1 MTVSPPVRAWVP
13 WLILISGLFVTSAGS
28 IYVAESGRTRDQIKF
43 DNAGQEII
51 NRLSAR
57 VETAVTLLRAGAA
70 VMAAKDGV
78 TRDQFV
84 HFVQHLELKR
94 RFAFVEGIG
103 YAEHISSGDIQAL
116 QARMCAEGAK
126 NFAVWSAGAPTTDRS
141 IVLYFEPPGPGSTKI
156 LGFDMASEPVRRA
169 AMDAAA
175 VQGRPVASGKA
186 SFVLDPKDPPPEA
199 AFLVFVPV
207 YRGGFPPVD
216 ARDRAAALSGF
227 IYSPFRAKALLGTL
241 LDSQERRQFVVQV
254 YDGDKRTDSALL
266 YDSAHGQAVELLAR
280 FTVPIPVII
289 QQRHWVVVLAA
300 RPEFM
305 STSPALVPVLFGIG
319 VGLSVLLFQL
329 TRAEARARDAA
340 ERAAIDLR
348 ESEETVQSA
357 SRAKDEFLATLSHE
371 LRTPLNAILGWTRM
385 LRTGQLDAS
394 RADGALEVIERS
406 ARSLAQLV
414 EDLLDVSRVIT
425 GNLRLDL
432 RAVPINPAVEHAIDT
447 ARPAADAKGV
457 AVSWM
462 PDPHA
467 GTIVAAPERLQ
478 QILWN
483 LLSNAIKFTPSGG
496 QIELTT
502 RRRTSDV
509 EIVVRDTGVGI
520 SPAFLPHVFER
531 FRQADSSSTRSH
543 AGVGLGL
550 AIVRHLV
557 ELHGGTIEAA
567 SDGLGKGAAFTVRF
581 PLRSAALADQLE
593 SAATARSEGTR
604 SVQPRLS
611 GLRILVVDDEESARG
626 LVRAVLEREQAEVQ
640 EAGSA
645 AEALSSVETHVID
658 IVISDLAMPGEDGF
672 DLVRQIR
679 ARELPRFR
687 SLPIIALT
695 AYARVDDRERVMAA
709 GFQGYLPK
717 PVNLDQLV
725 ALVAQL
731 TGRTL

>member
-1 MTVSPPVRAWVP
+1 
-13 WLILISGLFVTSAGS
+13 
-28 IYVAESGRTRDQIKF
+28 
-43 DNAGQEII
+43 
-51 NRLSAR
+51 
-57 VETAVTLLRAGAA
+57 
-70 VMAAKDGV
+70 
-78 TRDQFV
+78 
-84 HFVQHLELKR
+84 
-94 RFAFVEGIG
+94 
-103 YAEHISSGDIQAL
+103 
-116 QARMCAEGAK
+116 
-126 NFAVWSAGAPTTDRS
+126 
-141 IVLYFEPPGPGSTKI
+141 
-156 LGFDMASEPVRRA
+156 
-169 AMDAAA
+169 
-175 VQGRPVASGKA
+175 
-186 SFVLDPKDPPPEA
+186 
-199 AFLVFVPV
+199 
-207 YRGGFPPVD
+207 
-216 ARDRAAALSGF
+216 
-227 IYSPFRAKALLGTL
+227 
-241 LDSQERRQFVVQV
+241 
-254 YDGDKRTDSALL
+254 
-266 YDSAHGQAVELLAR
+266 
-280 FTVPIPVII
+280 
-289 QQRHWVVVLAA
+289 
-300 RPEFM
+300 
-305 STSPALVPVLFGIG
+305 
-319 VGLSVLLFQL
+319 
-329 TRAEARARDAA
+329 
-340 ERAAIDLR
+340 
-348 ESEETVQSA
+348 VQSA

-385 LRTGQLDAS
+385 LRTGQLDPS
-394 RADGALEVIERS
+394 RVDGALEVIERS

-457 AVSWM
+457 AVSWT
-462 PDPHA
+462 PDPNA

-496 QIELTT
+496 RIDLTTT
-502 RRRTSDV
+502 RRAADV
-509 EIVVRDTGVGI
+509 EIVVRDSGLGI
-520 SPAFLPHVFER
+520 SPVFLPHVFER

-567 SDGLGKGAAFTVRF
+567 SEGLGKGAAFTVRF
-581 PLRSAALADQLE
+581 PLRNPALSDQLE
-593 SAATARSEGTR
+593 SSGAAARGDGTR
-604 SVQPRLS
+604 PVQPRLS
-611 GLRILVVDDEESARG
+611 GLRVLVVDDEESARG
-626 LVRAVLEREQAEVQ
+626 LVRAVLEREHAEVL
-640 EAGSA
+640 EANSA
-645 AEALSSVETHVID
+645 ADALASVETHVID
-658 IVISDLAMPGEDGF
+658 LVISDLAMPGEDGF